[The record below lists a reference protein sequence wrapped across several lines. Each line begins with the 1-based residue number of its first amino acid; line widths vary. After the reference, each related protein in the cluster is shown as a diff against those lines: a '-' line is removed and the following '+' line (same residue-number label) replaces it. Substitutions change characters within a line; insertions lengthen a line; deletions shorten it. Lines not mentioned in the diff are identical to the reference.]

1 MLKFVFYYNHYNTL
15 GHSTRVFS
23 LIRGL
28 KLELKQ
34 KVKILVLMGGKLQ
47 SFFPFSKYAQVVQ
60 LPYSIGKIGM
70 LLEEKTNIYKQ
81 MIQNNRMGEMLK
93 KRHDLIKSVLKKYQP
108 QVFITEY
115 FPFGKEFWTFEVPY
129 VLDYIRSNLRCR
141 IVGSSGYL
149 SCIEN
154 TYEYIKDYYDALFIH
169 SPEEF
174 SRDYYKYL
182 HKSGIIQINKVLAV
196 YPDKVRF
203 TGFVLEIPDDSL
215 WQKVKNKYWAG
226 KKSRLVLVS
235 RGGGIVNKKIII
247 ASILSAKANKDL
259 FFLVCCGPATSSNE
273 LRQYSRLA
281 KGMRNVKVLKSIL
294 PLEFASFLKAADVSV
309 NMAGYNTT
317 VKLLY
322 YGKKTVL
329 VPYDTYEQLWRADLT
344 RKYLHSRIVKESQV
358 TARVI
363 GQNVRELL
371 DDKHSLLKIDR
382 DWFRG
387 VPQTV
392 TALKCLS

>member
-93 KRHDLIKSVLKKYQP
+93 KRHDLIKCVLKKYQP

-182 HKSGIIQINKVLAV
+182 HKSGIIQINRVLAE

-203 TGFVLEIPDDSL
+203 TGFVLESSDDSL
-215 WQKVKNKYWAG
+215 WQKVKSKYSVC

-259 FFLVCCGPATSSNE
+259 FFLVCCGPATSANE
-273 LRQYSRLA
+273 LGQYSRLS
-281 KGMRNVKVLKSIL
+281 KGIRNVKLFKSIL
-294 PLEFASFLKAADVSV
+294 PSEFASFLKAADVSV

-358 TARVI
+358 TAGVI

-371 DDKHSLLKIDR
+371 DDKRSLLKIDR